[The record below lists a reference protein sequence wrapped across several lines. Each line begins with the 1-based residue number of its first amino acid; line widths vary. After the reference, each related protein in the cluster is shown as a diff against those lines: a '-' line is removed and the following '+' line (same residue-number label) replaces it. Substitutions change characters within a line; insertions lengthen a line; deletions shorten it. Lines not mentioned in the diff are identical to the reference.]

1 MLPKDL
7 NETYQQCLAKVNRN
21 NKRKS
26 LADRILKWI
35 CVSLEPFK
43 VIQLQEALAVNPD
56 TGELGQG
63 LIHKEEIMTCCASL
77 AFLEKD
83 GTEEFVLLAHHSVRQ
98 FLFPFGAESTHRIA
112 QVELGELCVIH
123 LYRHRPVKQ
132 LIGHAES
139 SRKSIE
145 TLPIS
150 RSYVSTIGSV
160 IAPGIFKSLLV
171 TRSGYHKSV
180 PIRFPKPISRN
191 AAVAKETGF
200 LSYAKTNWM
209 LLTPNLSPASRH
221 WPSFKNLALPNDRSW
236 DIYPWPQRIYHS
248 LDLHIF
254 QLYGWSIINS
264 HYSLLSIAI
273 GQKETV
279 KRDIFNLP
287 LFDHIDQQASLPLP
301 AAATTGDTEIVAS
314 LLKIMP
320 KVNEQHSG
328 ALHAASSKGYL
339 EVVQLLLKAGT
350 AINTSAGYLGSALE
364 AARRHRHDQVVQYLV
379 DAGADSN
386 LHTLKGHKGS
396 IWTVAFSP
404 DGQLVASE
412 SGDATIRLWDAK
424 TGAARHT
431 LKGHTDWVGAVA
443 FSPDSQLVASGSGD
457 ATIKLWDAKTGAT
470 RHTLKGH
477 TGFVWTA
484 AFSPDGQLVA
494 SGSDDKTIRLWDAKT
509 GVARYT
515 LKGHTDYVRAVA
527 FSPDG
532 QLVASGSDDA
542 TVRLWVVR

>member
-1 MLPKDL
+1 MLWEDCTGEDSTDEVVYKTLKMLPKDL
-7 NETYQQCLAKVNRN
+7 NETYEQCLAKVNRDS
-21 NKRKS
+21 KRRP

-56 TGELGQG
+56 TGELGQD

-83 GTEEFVLLAHHSVRQ
+83 GTEEFVLLTHHSVRQ
-98 FLFPFGAESTHRIA
+98 FLFPLGAESTYRIA

-132 LIGHAES
+132 LIDHAES

-171 TRSGYHKSV
+171 TRSRHHKSV

-209 LLTPNLSPASRH
+209 LLTPNLSSASRR
-221 WPSFKNLALPNDRSW
+221 WSSFKNLALPNDRSW
-236 DIYPWPQRIYHS
+236 DIYPWPQRGYHS
-248 LDLHIF
+248 LDSHIF
-254 QLYGWSIINS
+254 QLYGWSITNS

-273 GQKETV
+273 GQKEIV

-287 LFDHIDQQASLPLP
+287 LFDHIGQQASLPLP
-301 AAATTGDTEIVAS
+301 AAATTGDTKIVAS

-320 KVNEQHSG
+320 KVNEQHSD

-350 AINTSAGYLGSALE
+350 PVNTTAGYLGTALG
-364 AARRHRHDQVVQYLV
+364 AAWRHGHDQLVRYLLN
-379 DAGADSN
+379 AGADSN
-386 LHTLKGHKGS
+386 LHTLKGHTGS
-396 IWTVAFSP
+396 IWTMAFSL
-404 DGQLVASE
+404 DGQLVASG
-412 SGDATIRLWDAK
+412 SSDATVGLWDAK

-431 LKGHTDWVGAVA
+431 LKGHT
-443 FSPDSQLVASGSGD
+443 GSVL
-457 ATIKLWDAKTGAT
+457 T
-470 RHTLKGH
+470 
-477 TGFVWTA
+477 
-484 AFSPDGQLVA
+484 
-494 SGSDDKTIRLWDAKT
+494 
-509 GVARYT
+509 
-515 LKGHTDYVRAVA
+515 VA

-532 QLVASGSDDA
+532 QLVASGSYDE
-542 TVRLWVVR
+542 TVRLWAVR